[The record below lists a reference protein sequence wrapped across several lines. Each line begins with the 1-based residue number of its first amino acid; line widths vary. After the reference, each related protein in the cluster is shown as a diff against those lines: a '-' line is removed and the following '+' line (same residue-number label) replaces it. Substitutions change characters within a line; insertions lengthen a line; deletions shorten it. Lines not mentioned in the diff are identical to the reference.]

1 MSKLLFL
8 SLALFAPLLAETI
21 PAFPGAEGFAAMTPG
36 GRGGRVF
43 TVTTLA
49 DSGPGSFREAVT
61 AKGPRIVVFRTGGD
75 IELKSPLSI
84 REPYLTIA
92 GHSAPGGGICIRGE
106 NVSITTHDVVI
117 RHVRFRLGDEH
128 LKEADALS
136 VANGASMVILDHVSA
151 SWSVDETLSPSG
163 TINDVTLQWSI
174 ISESLW
180 HSIHDKGTH
189 GYGTLLRARG
199 GVSLHHN
206 LWAHHNGRNP
216 RFGDDYGEGPWP
228 TYDFRNNVL
237 YNWGSYC
244 SGVTDGRISVNYVA
258 NFLKPGPNSSRRAP
272 IYMGDE
278 ATEETRFF
286 LSGNIVERNA
296 AYIEDNTRLFDR
308 KETASKKLVTIMTE
322 PFHTPPVETW
332 HANDA
337 YDRVLAS
344 AGATLPRRDAVDERI
359 VREVMEGS
367 GRLIDSQGDVG
378 GWPELE
384 PGAPPPDSDLDGMP
398 DEWEAAH
405 GLDPMDPS
413 DNARLHPSGYTM
425 IEIWLNELAESGAWQ
440 RPAAQLKL

>member
-1 MSKLLFL
+1 MWKAAACAFGLVLPV
-8 SLALFAPLLAETI
+8 AAAEV
-21 PAFPGAEGFAAMTPG
+21 PAFPGAEGFGSQTPG
-36 GRGGRVF
+36 GRGGRIFV
-43 TVTTLA
+43 VTTLA
-49 DSGPGSFREAVT
+49 DSGPGSLREAVT
-61 AKGPRIVVFRTGGD
+61 AKGPRIAVFGIGGT
-75 IELKSPLSI
+75 IELRSSLTI
-84 REPYLTIA
+84 REPFITIA
-92 GHSAPGGGICIRGE
+92 GQSAPGGGICIRGE
-106 NVSITTHDVVI
+106 NVTIATNDVVI

-136 VANGASMVILDHVSA
+136 IANGASMVVLDHVSA

-163 TINDVTLQWSI
+163 TIRDVTVQWSI

-228 TYDFRNNVL
+228 TYDFRNNVI

-258 NFLKPGPNSSRRAP
+258 NFLKPGPNTSRRAP

-286 LSGNIVERNA
+286 LSDNIVERNA

-308 KETASKKLVTIMTE
+308 KEIATKKLVTIVNE
-322 PFHTPPVETW
+322 PFQAPPVETW

-337 YDRVLAS
+337 YDRVLAA
-344 AGATLPRRDAVDERI
+344 AGATLPRRDSVDERI

-367 GRLIDSQGDVG
+367 GRLIDTQSDVG
-378 GWPELE
+378 GWPQLDA
-384 PGAPPPDSDLDGMP
+384 GNPPQDSDSDGIP
-398 DEWEAAH
+398 DEWESAH
-405 GLDPMDPS
+405 GLDPLEPADS
-413 DNARLHPSGYTM
+413 AKLDASGYTM
-425 IEIWLNELAESGAWQ
+425 IEVWLNEIAEAGEWSRRLPPRQ
-440 RPAAQLKL
+440 